1 LDPVGLP
8 NSFLALDGSA
18 PMSDSPS
25 LPALE
30 ARIADLT
37 RQLSASQEEVAQL
50 RAELD
55 QRNRA
60 LGLLHESLTIQSTI
74 DALTGLFNRRE
85 FRNRMMAEWGRYK
98 RHKRPLSLLLFDLD
112 QFKLIN
118 EQHGKECGDTVLQA
132 VGAIFR
138 SKQRRHDVDC
148 RYGGEEFAI
157 LLPET
162 SLDQAFLVATQLKRR
177 IEETR
182 YPYKDSEIR
191 VTVTVGVSN
200 APEQHPQSDE
210 DLIRLAEQGKVRAK
224 SDGNGH
230 IIAVDPLDPKQILRR
245 QAPLVSG

>member
-1 LDPVGLP
+1 LDPVDAPDSYLVP
-8 NSFLALDGSA
+8 DGSF
-18 PMSDSPS
+18 PMSDSTS
-25 LPALE
+25 AQALE
-30 ARIADLT
+30 AQVAELT
-37 RQLSASQEEVAQL
+37 RQLAASQEEVSQL

-60 LGLLHESLTIQSTI
+60 LGLLHESLTIQSTV
-74 DALTGLFNRRE
+74 DPLTGLFNRRE

-112 QFKLIN
+112 QFKLTN

-182 YPYKDSEIR
+182 YPYKESEIR
-191 VTVTVGVSN
+191 VTVSVGVSN

-210 DLIRLAEQGKVRAK
+210 DLIRLAEEGKVRAK
-224 SDGNGH
+224 VAGAGH
-230 IIAVDPLDPKQILRR
+230 IVAVDPLDPKQVLRL
-245 QAPLVSG
+245 QEPLPTR

>member
-1 LDPVGLP
+1 MSEPT
-8 NSFLALDGSA
+8 SA
-18 PMSDSPS
+18 E
-25 LPALE
+25 ALE
-30 ARIADLT
+30 ARIAELAQ
-37 RQLSASQEEVAQL
+37 QLAASQAEVSDL
-50 RAELD
+50 RAQLD

-60 LGLLHESLTIQSTI
+60 LGLLHESLTIQSTV
-74 DALTGLFNRRE
+74 DPLTGLFNRRE

-112 QFKLIN
+112 RFKLIN

-138 SKQRRHDVDC
+138 AKQRRHDVDC

-182 YPYKDSEIR
+182 YPYKEAEIR
-191 VTVTVGVSN
+191 VTVSVGIAN
-200 APEQHPQSDE
+200 APELHPQSDE
-210 DLIRLAEQGKVRAK
+210 DLIQLAEAGKTRAK
-224 SDGNGH
+224 TEGYGC
-230 IIAVDPLDPKQILRR
+230 IIAIDPLDPKQIYRR
-245 QAPLVSG
+245 QDPTSAG